1 MYKYIYAQTWAKC
14 NRGWEEGK
22 KDMKKKVG
30 REGIGGVKMGV
41 KKEKGRTGYM

>member
-1 MYKYIYAQTWAKC
+1 MHKRAKG

-22 KDMKKKVG
+22 KDMKKEKVG

-41 KKEKGRTGYM
+41 KKEKGITRYM